1 MKHKLHALAGLA
13 VGVAL
18 FATATGGTASAV
30 NDTGVANRLGFVP
43 LTDGPQHCS
52 TAGIEWSSSVTDSS
66 IVMQRGDSATPT
78 ANAFST
84 QTTVPGENDMIAF
97 SPDGR
102 FLFTVSETGSNGAV
116 TTLDLQT
123 GAKTILSQR
132 ADWNRLDP
140 IKWYAPSGTLLI
152 GEEDGANGSLW
163 QVDPTTGAATELP
176 WLGKMSHEG
185 IGFGSDGAIW
195 LGDENHTGA
204 IYKAVPNDVT
214 DLTQGGTLS
223 ALIDGVGFFA
233 VDPANAV
240 NAAFTGGATLFDRP
254 EDFDQLNGRIYLSV
268 TEPADD
274 AAISSTP
281 GHPVHEGGVY
291 SVNDTGVP
299 AVQKFVALNDPAT
312 GALHEQVSGLQF
324 PDNLAFDRK
333 GNLWI
338 HEDIPDDTQATPT
351 NVHSKQYRDMQDELL
366 VALPDNNGD
375 GVSDGVYKFA
385 NMGNSASANAC
396 QNEWTGGAFLDNGTF
411 FVNQQHADN
420 PTWRV
425 TIPWGKTLRNP

>member
-1 MKHKLHALAGLA
+1 MKHRLRVLALLA
-13 VGVAL
+13 IGVAVSAVVL
-18 FATATGGTASAV
+18 ATNASAV
-30 NDTGVANRLGFVP
+30 NDAGAANRLGFVP
-43 LTDGPQHCS
+43 LADGPQHCS
-52 TAGIEWSSSVTDSS
+52 ATSIEWSPSITNAS
-66 IVMQRGDSATPT
+66 IVMQRGDAATPT

-97 SPDGR
+97 SPDGH
-102 FLFTVSETGSNGAV
+102 FLFAVAETGTNGAV
-116 TTLDLQT
+116 TKLDLQT

-140 IKWYAPSGTLLI
+140 IKWYAPAGTLLI
-152 GEEDGANGSLW
+152 GEEDGNNGSMW
-163 QVDPTTGAATELP
+163 QVNPDTGSAAELP

-185 IGFGSDGAIW
+185 IGFGTDGSIW
-195 LGDENHTGA
+195 LGDENHKGA
-204 IYKAVPNDVT
+204 IYKAVPAVPS

-223 ALIDGVGFFA
+223 AMVVGSGFFA

-240 NAAFTGGATLFDRP
+240 NAAYGGGATLFDRP
-254 EDFDQLNGRIYLSV
+254 EDFDQRNGRIYFTV

-274 AAISSTP
+274 AALFSTP
-281 GHPVHEGGVY
+281 EHPVQAGGVY
-291 SVNDTGVP
+291 SVNDAGTP
-299 AVQKFVALNDPAT
+299 TVQQFVALDDPAT
-312 GALHEQVSGLQF
+312 GDLHVQVPGLQF

-333 GNLWI
+333 GNLWV
-338 HEDIPDDTQATPT
+338 HEDIPDDTQSTPT

-385 NMGNSASANAC
+385 NMGNSASANPC

-411 FVNQQHADN
+411 FVNQQHADS

-425 TIPWGKTLRNP
+425 TIPWGKSQFNP